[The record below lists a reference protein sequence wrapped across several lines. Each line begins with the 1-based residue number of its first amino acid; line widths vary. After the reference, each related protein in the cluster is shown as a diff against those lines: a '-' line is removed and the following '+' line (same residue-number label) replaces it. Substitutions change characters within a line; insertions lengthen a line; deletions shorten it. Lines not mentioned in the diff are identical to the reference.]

1 MDPVVVTFLIL
12 GLAVAAFISGRIPVA
27 ITAVG
32 VALALWATGI
42 LTLQQSLAGFSDPTV
57 LFIASLFVV
66 SEGLDATGVT
76 ARLGRVVVALRARVE
91 RACCCS

>member
-1 MDPVVVTFLIL
+1 MSDIALVYLIL
-12 GLAVAAFISGRIPVA
+12 AAAVVLFVSGRVPVGIVA
-27 ITAVG
+27 IG

-42 LTLQQSLAGFSDPTV
+42 LSLTAALSGFGDPTV

-76 ARLGRVVVALRARVE
+76 AWAGGLLVE
-91 RACCCS
+91 RGGTAGPGSCS